1 MEQHPPDNPTSREQ
15 RQPEERREELVF
27 LERGGKIVFANA
39 EARQLLGLT
48 AGEWVA
54 RPIEDLLWDASGN
67 IAMALVPGTG
77 KSFRATIPAR
87 NGRLYQVEGIYTPV
101 SGNPREGIIVA
112 HPTGPARGARER
124 LVDQVLASLP
134 EAVAIEHSDVILHIN
149 PAFTSMFGYTAE
161 DANGRAMQ
169 QLVVPETRFNEHV
182 MLLKAV
188 NEQGEAQIE
197 TVRVNKSG
205 ELIDVSLQISP
216 LIVDGNPVGY
226 VYTFR
231 DIAERKETEARL
243 QHDAMHDVLTG
254 LPNRALFQDRLT
266 LALNRRVRRPDQSC
280 GVLYLDLDRFKEIND
295 TLGHAAG
302 DVLLKAVAERLTTA
316 LRPQDSAARLGGDE
330 FAVLVESISS
340 AADLEIVG
348 NRVLKALHQPIDVFG
363 HLVRAGASIGAAMAA
378 PEHTVAEL
386 LIRDADYA
394 MYRAKQTGGSR
405 IEIYDRHLEICVS
418 SQQERERELRTILE
432 NRLFEFWYQ
441 PIFRLTDGKLEGF
454 ETSLSW
460 RRADGTVENSGELM
474 ALAEEIGLSVV
485 LAREM
490 LEAACMQ
497 LRNWADRFPQSDFY
511 LSVNLT
517 SRQFYHDEL
526 ITQLRH
532 ALSSTGTDPLRLVLE
547 IPETVLN
554 ESPDTSVGILQRML
568 DCGVHVAM
576 DEFGSGLAPL
586 NHLLRLPLDMLKLD
600 GKLIAALNVS
610 GRQQSILDTLV
621 RLSNSLGVRVVAQGI
636 EAPEQLSALL
646 HMGCFAGQGP
656 MLAGPM
662 DESRALKLVG
672 TRHSVAHPR

>member
-1 MEQHPPDNPTSREQ
+1 
-15 RQPEERREELVF
+15 
-27 LERGGKIVFANA
+27 
-39 EARQLLGLT
+39 
-48 AGEWVA
+48 
-54 RPIEDLLWDASGN
+54 
-67 IAMALVPGTG
+67 
-77 KSFRATIPAR
+77 
-87 NGRLYQVEGIYTPV
+87 
-101 SGNPREGIIVA
+101 
-112 HPTGPARGARER
+112 
-124 LVDQVLASLP
+124 
-134 EAVAIEHSDVILHIN
+134 
-149 PAFTSMFGYTAE
+149 
-161 DANGRAMQ
+161 
-169 QLVVPETRFNEHV
+169 
-182 MLLKAV
+182 
-188 NEQGEAQIE
+188 
-197 TVRVNKSG
+197 
-205 ELIDVSLQISP
+205 
-216 LIVDGNPVGY
+216 
-226 VYTFR
+226 
-231 DIAERKETEARL
+231 
-243 QHDAMHDVLTG
+243 
-254 LPNRALFQDRLT
+254 
-266 LALNRRVRRPDQSC
+266 
-280 GVLYLDLDRFKEIND
+280 
-295 TLGHAAG
+295 
-302 DVLLKAVAERLTTA
+302 
-316 LRPQDSAARLGGDE
+316 
-330 FAVLVESISS
+330 
-340 AADLEIVG
+340 
-348 NRVLKALHQPIDVFG
+348 
-363 HLVRAGASIGAAMAA
+363 
-378 PEHTVAEL
+378 VAEL

-485 LAREM
+485 LAHEM
-490 LEAACMQ
+490 LAAACMQ
-497 LRNWADRFPQSDFY
+497 LRNWADHFPQSDFY

-532 ALSSTGTDPLRLVLE
+532 ALSYSGADPLRLVLE

-610 GRQQSILDTLV
+610 GKQQSILDTLV

-646 HMGCFAGQGP
+646 NMGCFAGQGP

-662 DESRALKLVG
+662 DEPRALKLVG
-672 TRHSVAHPR
+672 ARYSVADQR

>member
-1 MEQHPPDNPTSREQ
+1 MEQQPPDNASLGEQ
-15 RQPEERREELVF
+15 RQVADRRHELVF

-39 EARQLLGLT
+39 EARQMLGLT
-48 AGEWVA
+48 AGEWIA
-54 RPIEDLLWDASGN
+54 RPIEDVLWEVKASAA
-67 IAMALVPGTG
+67 IPAPGTT
-77 KSFRATIPAR
+77 KSFRATILAR
-87 NGRLYQVEGIYTPV
+87 NGRLFQVEGTYTPV
-101 SGNPREGIIVA
+101 ATDPREAIIVA
-112 HPTGPARGARER
+112 QPTGYEKER
-124 LVDQVLASLP
+124 VIDQVLASMP
-134 EAVAIEHSDVILHIN
+134 EAVAIEQGDTLLHIN
-149 PAFTSMFGYTAE
+149 PAFTRMFGYTAE
-161 DANGRAMQ
+161 DASGRDLR
-169 QLVVPETRFNEHV
+169 QLIVPETRLNEHI
-182 MLLKAV
+182 MLLKSV
-188 NEQGEAQIE
+188 NEQGTGQME
-197 TVRVNKSG
+197 TVRVNKMG
-205 ELIDVSLQISP
+205 DLIDLSLQVSP
-216 LIVDGNPVGY
+216 LIVDGKHVGY

-295 TLGHAAG
+295 SLGHAAG
-302 DVLLKAVAERLTTA
+302 DVLLKAVAERLIAA

-330 FAVLVESISS
+330 FAVLVESILSI
-340 AADLEIVG
+340 ADLEIVG
-348 NRVLKALHQPIDVFG
+348 NRILKALQQPIDVFG
-363 HLVRAGASIGAAMAA
+363 HLIRTGASIGAAMAG

-460 RRADGTVENSGELM
+460 RHSDGTVENSGELM
-474 ALAEEIGLSVV
+474 ALAEETGLSVV

-490 LEAACMQ
+490 LAAACMQ
-497 LRNWADRFPQSDFY
+497 LRNWADRFPQSNFY

-517 SRQFYHDEL
+517 SRQFYHEEL
-526 ITQLRH
+526 ITQLSQ
-532 ALSSTGTDPLRLVLE
+532 ALSYSGADPLRLVLE

-554 ESPDTSVGILQRML
+554 ESHDAPVGILQRML
-568 DCGVHVAM
+568 DCSVRVAM

-586 NHLLRLPLDMLKLD
+586 NHLLRLPLDVLKLD
-600 GKLIAALNVS
+600 AKLIAAVEAS
-610 GRQQSILDTLV
+610 GRQQSILETLV
-621 RLSNSLGVRVVAQGI
+621 RLSNSLGVQVVAQGI
-636 EAPEQLSALL
+636 ETPAQLNALL
-646 HMGCFAGQGP
+646 QMGCFAGQGP

-662 DESRALKLVG
+662 DEARALKLVEA
-672 TRHSVAHPR
+672 RYAMANRR